1 VGDHKFKVGRPM
13 HGPTERVGMS
23 AVSSFAW
30 THRDLQEI
38 GANYLDERSS
48 RWMYLAL
55 AERDRKPE
63 RAELLRELAG
73 FEEKHAAIWGNF
85 LRKLGTRIPGDARLQ
100 EHRILVSLAR
110 IFGVGTVLP
119 ILHKGEV
126 DGIQKYLDQARRWDD
141 PDAQAA
147 LREILPDE
155 VAHEV
160 DLFGSMR
167 RVTESRG
174 RLRSAILGAN
184 DGLGS
189 VLALAAGVAGAT
201 SSSPAV
207 VIAGVAGLVAG
218 AVSMGASNYVS
229 VKAEQEVDAS
239 QRRLQ
244 RQAIEVAPDTK
255 RKELVRIYEEKG
267 LTEAEATGVA
277 SRVAERPEELAKAL
291 LSEAPAQAE
300 ETSESPGR
308 QAAYT
313 ALAFAGAGIVPI
325 LPFLVLP
332 ALQGVLVSVALT
344 CIALFLA
351 GIIRALSTLHP
362 FLRSGLEMVLIGM
375 GAAAA
380 TYVVGYAIGVVVD

>member
-1 VGDHKFKVGRPM
+1 MRK
-13 HGPTERVGMS
+13 MS
-23 AVSSFAW
+23 PSAW
-30 THRDLQEI
+30 TRRDLKEI
-38 GANYLDERSS
+38 EANYLDERSS
-48 RWMYLAL
+48 HWMYLAL
-55 AERDRKPE
+55 AAMDREPE
-63 RAELLRELAG
+63 RAEFLRELAR
-73 FEEKHAAIWGNF
+73 FEEKHAATWEA
-85 LRKLGTRIPGDARLQ
+85 LLHKLGARVPQDRRLR
-100 EHRILVSLAR
+100 EHRILVALAR
-110 IFGVGTVLP
+110 VFGVGTVLP

-126 DGIQKYLDQARRWDD
+126 DGIQNYLGQAERWMD
-141 PDAQAA
+141 PDAGAA

-167 RVTESRG
+167 HVTESRG

-201 SSSPAV
+201 NSSPAV

-244 RQAIEVAPDTK
+244 RQAIGVARETK

-267 LTEAEATGVA
+267 LTHGEADRVA
-277 SRVAERPEELAKAL
+277 SRIAEKPEEFLKAL
-291 LSEAPAQAE
+291 LAE
-300 ETSESPGR
+300 EHAGAEEASESPAK

-313 ALAFAGAGIVPI
+313 AFAFAGAGLVPI
-325 LPFLVLP
+325 LPFLALP
-332 ALQGVLVSVALT
+332 SVEGILASVALT
-344 CIALFLA
+344 GLALFLA
-351 GIIRALSTLHP
+351 GIIRALSTLNP
-362 FLRSGLEMVLIGM
+362 FLRSGIEMVLIGM

-380 TYVVGYAIGVVVD
+380 TYLVGLVLGVIID

>member
-1 VGDHKFKVGRPM
+1 MGTVP
-13 HGPTERVGMS
+13 S
-23 AVSSFAW
+23 NAW
-30 THRDLQEI
+30 ATRDLREVE
-38 GANYLDERSS
+38 ANYLDERSS

-55 AERDRKPE
+55 ADRDREPG
-63 RAELLRELAG
+63 RADLLRELAA
-73 FEEKHAAIWGNF
+73 FEEKHAGHWEQL
-85 LRKLGTRIPGDARLQ
+85 LRKLGRRIPPDAPLR
-100 EHRILVSLAR
+100 EHRILVALAKA
-110 IFGVGTVLP
+110 FGVGAVLP
-119 ILHKGEV
+119 VLHKGEV
-126 DGIQKYLDQARRWDD
+126 DGIQKYLDQAARWKD
-141 PDAQAA
+141 PAAQEV

-160 DLFGSMR
+160 DLFRSMR
-167 RVTESRG
+167 RITEARG

-255 RKELVRIYEEKG
+255 RNEVIRIYQAKG
-267 LTEAEATGVA
+267 LTRAEAESAA
-277 SRVAERPEELAKAL
+277 ARISEKPEEFLKAL
-291 LSEAPAQAE
+291 LAE
-300 ETSESPGR
+300 EQAAPQDSAEGPAM

-313 ALAFAGAGIVPI
+313 AFAFAGAGLVPI
-325 LPFLVLP
+325 LPFLALP
-332 ALQGVLVSVALT
+332 AIEAVLASVVLT
-344 CIALFLA
+344 GLALFIA
-351 GIIRALSTLHP
+351 GVVRALSTLNP

-380 TYVVGYAIGVVVD
+380 TYLVGLALGVIVE